1 MAPALA
7 TPVRSPAPHRR
18 AARTALLLGAAL
30 LLATCERTS
39 PTVPGDDVAGLAR
52 YRGHGQAAVVDTELP
67 DAPAVRVVDAFGKGV
82 PGVVVTFTPID
93 GSIAAPPQAGEA
105 QRAAEPGTVLSDA
118 NGVAT
123 APRWRLGT
131 AAGSQTLT
139 ASAHGLAPVTFGAT
153 ALPGAPA
160 GMSVSAGSSQSAP
173 AGAPVPVRP
182 AVVLQDAYGNRVP
195 GVAVTFVVSGG
206 GGSVQGGATLS
217 DATGVATVGS
227 WTLGPSPGTNG
238 LEARLADL
246 APVAFSAEGEPSAG
260 FNLAVEA
267 VHLNQGSQTDQ
278 GTIGGVAGR
287 PGILRVFVR
296 ASAPN
301 DHAPVVRVRL
311 YQGAL
316 LLREVVLKRAAA
328 GVPTD
333 PDRGK
338 LGDSWNLVL
347 TAAEVVPG
355 LAVEVVVDPDG
366 LVPETNRLD
375 NRFPRAVGA
384 ASLDV
389 RTLPPFRVLFIPI
402 VSTVQGT
409 TGNVT
414 ADNVDGFLQ
423 RTLQWIPTG
432 TIVRSVRAPFTTTR
446 NLSQGSEWSLLLAD
460 IQALRVAEGATD
472 QYYHGIIGDF
482 SGVPYGGLAY
492 RPSNPGSSFRSGLSY
507 DRRNVAAEVVAH
519 ELGHNLGRM
528 HASCGNPGTPDP
540 NYPHPN
546 GRIGAH
552 GYDIVNGVLI
562 SETLA
567 DFMGYCRPRWTS
579 DYTYAAILDWRRADP
594 WGSSAMAAVAAA
606 GAEPTSG
613 LLVWGVV
620 TASGVTLNPAFA
632 LTARPSLPAES
643 GPYTLRGVGSDG
655 AEVFRLSFAGERP
668 ADTDDPAERHFA
680 YFVPLSEARISALGR
695 IEVLGPQGGVVQR
708 SAGAGVGPG
717 GAPAQPGVPPGVALA
732 PAPGGRVAVT
742 WDAERFPMALVRD
755 RETGQVLG
763 FLRSGDAAISAGTLP
778 PGNLEVLLSDG
789 VSSRPAAPR

>member
-1 MAPALA
+1 
-7 TPVRSPAPHRR
+7 
-18 AARTALLLGAAL
+18 
-30 LLATCERTS
+30 
-39 PTVPGDDVAGLAR
+39 VPGDVAELTR
-52 YRGHGQAAVVDTELP
+52 HRGHAQTAVVDTELP
-67 DAPAVRVVDAFGKGV
+67 DAPAVRVVDAFGNGV
-82 PGVVVTFTPID
+82 PGVVVTFTAVD
-93 GSIAAPPQAGEA
+93 GSIAAPPTGGEA
-105 QRAAEPGTVLSDA
+105 QGAAEPQGTVLTDG

-131 AAGSQTLT
+131 AAGRQTLT
-139 ASAHGLAPVTFGAT
+139 ATAQGLAPATFAAT

-160 GMSVSAGSSQSAP
+160 LLSLSAGSNQSAP
-173 AGAPVPVRP
+173 AGAPVLVRP
-182 AVVLQDAYGNRVP
+182 AVLLQDAYGNRVP
-195 GVAVTFVVSGG
+195 GGAVTFAVAEG
-206 GGSVQGGATLS
+206 GGSVQGEATLS
-217 DATGVATVGS
+217 DAAGVATAGS
-227 WTLGPSPGTNG
+227 WTLGPAPGTNR
-238 LEARLADL
+238 LEARLAGL
-246 APVAFSAEGEPSAG
+246 APVVFSAEGEPSSG
-260 FNLAVEA
+260 FNLTVEA
-267 VHLNQGSQTDQ
+267 VHLNQGSQTDG

-296 ASAPN
+296 ANAPN
-301 DHAPVVRVRL
+301 EHVPVVRARL

-316 LLREVVLKRAAA
+316 LLREAFLQRPVA

-366 LVPETNRLD
+366 RTPDTNGHD
-375 NRFPRAVGA
+375 NRFPRGGGA

-402 VSTVQGT
+402 VSTVQRT

-414 ADNVDGFLQ
+414 ADNVDDFLH
-423 RTLQWIPTG
+423 RTRQWIPTG
-432 TIVRSVRAPFTTTR
+432 TIVRSVRAPFTTNR

-460 IQALRVAEGATD
+460 VQALRVAEGATD

-482 SGVPYGGLAY
+482 SGVPHGGLAY
-492 RPSNPGSSFRSGLSY
+492 RPSSPGSRFRSGLSY
-507 DRRNVAAEVVAH
+507 DRRAVASEVVAH

-528 HASCGNPGTPDP
+528 HVSCGNAGNPDP

-552 GYDIVNGVLI
+552 GYDIVNGVLVA
-562 SETLA
+562 ETLA

-579 DYTYAAILDWRRADP
+579 DYTWGAILDWRRADP
-594 WGSSAMAAVAAA
+594 WASGAMAAVAAA
-606 GAEPTSG
+606 EGAPTSG
-613 LLVWGVV
+613 LLIWGVV

-632 LTARPSLPAES
+632 LTARPALPAES
-643 GPYTLRGVGSDG
+643 GPYTLRGVGADG
-655 AEVFRLSFAGERP
+655 AEVFRLSFAGESP

-680 YFVPLSEARISALGR
+680 YFVPLSEERISALGS
-695 IEVLGPQGGVVQR
+695 IEVRGPQGGAVQR
-708 SAGAGVGPG
+708 STGAGAGPG
-717 GAPAQPGVPPGVALA
+717 GAPSQPGVLPGVALA

-742 WDAERFPMALVRD
+742 WDADRFPMALVRD
-755 RETGQVLG
+755 RDTGQVLG
-763 FLRSGDAAISAGTLP
+763 FLRSGDAAVSAGTLP
-778 PGNLEVLLSDG
+778 PGSLEVLLSDG